1 MTFLARWRALTNRL
15 LWNEDGK
22 TLDEIV
28 YHGYVHV
35 EQMDDD
41 HYWMGV
47 GESHFDFVAIKKGQL
62 NLTGYDIDPKDFP
75 LEQRHMNEEQTKA
88 WNAAGRVDE
97 GYITVRDDRTI
108 KDKLDASAQ
117 WLAAMDGKGWKQ
129 LSVEQ
134 KAAYRRK
141 VKA

>member
-1 MTFLARWRALTNRL
+1 MTNRL

-47 GESHFDFVAIKKGQL
+47 GDSHFDFVAIKKGQL
-62 NLTGYDIDPKDFP
+62 SLTGYDINPKDFP
-75 LEQRHMNEEQTKA
+75 LEQRHPTEAEMNAYPPFWWEKDDASAYVT
-88 WNAAGRVDE
+88 
-97 GYITVRDDRTI
+97 IRDDRSSKEKI
-108 KDKLDASAQ
+108 DASAQ
-117 WLAAMDGKGWKQ
+117 WLAAKDGKGWKQ
-129 LSVEQ
+129 LTGFQ
-134 KAAYRRK
+134 RDKYRRR
-141 VKA
+141 VKSGG